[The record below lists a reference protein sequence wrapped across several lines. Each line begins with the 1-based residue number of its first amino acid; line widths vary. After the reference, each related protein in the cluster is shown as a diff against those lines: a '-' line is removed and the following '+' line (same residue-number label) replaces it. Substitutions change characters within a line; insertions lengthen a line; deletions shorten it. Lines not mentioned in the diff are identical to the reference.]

1 MSRQTAQSGFTA
13 IELLVTLFIAA
24 AFLIAGYQLFT
35 LVVRDGGQTRAESKA
50 GNIAYDYLRRYAPS
64 ATNPCSSVTPLNNSP
79 ITVDGL
85 VDARITVSLSCAN
98 SSTTTLSKIEAV
110 ITYNNPTETVRY
122 ATYVNR

>member
-1 MSRQTAQSGFTA
+1 MSRPSAQSGFTA

-50 GNIAYDYLRRYAPS
+50 GNVAYDYLRRYAPS
-64 ATNPCSSVTPLNNSP
+64 ATNPCSTLTPVNNSA

-85 VDARITVSLSCAN
+85 VDTRVTVNITCAN
-98 SSTTTLSKIEAV
+98 SASTTLSKIEAIV
-110 ITYNNPTETVRY
+110 TYNNPTETVRY
-122 ATYVNR
+122 GTYVNK

>member
-1 MSRQTAQSGFTA
+1 MSKRQNESGFTA

-24 AFLIAGYQLFT
+24 AFLIAGYQLFS

-50 GNIAYDYLRRYAPS
+50 GNVAYDYLRRYAPS

-79 ITVDGL
+79 ITVEGL
-85 VDARITVSLSCAN
+85 VDARITVTLTCAN

>member
-1 MSRQTAQSGFTA
+1 MNRSNTQSGFTA

-24 AFLIAGYQLFT
+24 AFLIAGFQLFT

-50 GNIAYDYLRRYAPS
+50 GNVAYDYLRRYAPS
-64 ATNPCSSVTPLNNSP
+64 ATNPCSSVTPLNDSP

-85 VDARITVSLSCAN
+85 VDARITVTLTCAN
-98 SSTTTLSKIEAV
+98 SATTTLSKIEAV